1 MSKKLLPLIPLVFTV
16 ESQILKSQ
24 TAAQG
29 SPHKS
34 VVRDLKLE
42 KYFQNIIKTYETS
55 EKHPLTMDVKNAA

>member
-1 MSKKLLPLIPLVFTV
+1 M

-55 EKHPLTMDVKNAA
+55 EKHPLIMDVKNAA